1 MAGKETPRQK
11 MINMMYLI
19 FIAMLALNMS
29 KEVLSAFGTLTE
41 ELTETNDELQKRN
54 NQFMQ
59 GLEER
64 AEEQAMQFLD
74 LKLKADSIRDISKDL
89 YDYLENLKEGAY
101 LSAESQQ
108 IKRNDYEKLD
118 KTIHF
123 EQLFLN
129 GANLKPA
136 GQEFMDKMD
145 NYRNEFYRI
154 TTSDTLYKAKLVE
167 IADEVKEKFNTDDVQ
182 GKQGK
187 PQSYLN
193 YHYKGMPMIAA
204 ITKITL
210 LQSTVKNIEAQLLS
224 TMLEGKLKI
233 QASLTNFDAIV
244 VPDKASYLPNENFT
258 GKIILGKKD
267 KTLKAD
273 EVIVNGNVLSEEYMQ
288 EGVTILDFPAG
299 PVGTRSIEGQFKF
312 VEEGEPVIIDIKN
325 EDGEPFTY
333 EVVAPPNSASVSA
346 DKMNVVYEGL
356 RNPFTISIPGISPDR
371 IRVTAPGL
379 KKGKSVMNEFGVS
392 ETINGAS
399 DYELDLRNAD
409 LGTDAT
415 KLVVSVSGET
425 TDGAKVGPF
434 NTEFRVK
441 ELPTP
446 DAAFNGAFGELG
458 QTKMDLTQGNLR
470 AEFVD
475 FDFDLDVIVT
485 SFDIQVNGQLISNQG
500 SELSQ
505 QAKGAILAARSGSVL
520 AVENIKTTAGGTNV
534 QIKDATNFA
543 IIIN

>member
-19 FIAMLALNMS
+19 FIAMLALNLS
-29 KEVLSAFGTLTE
+29 KQILQSFGVMNA
-41 ELTETNDELQKRN
+41 ELTDTNKELEIRN
-54 NQFMQ
+54 DQFMQ
-59 GLEER
+59 GLEEK
-64 AEEQAMQFLD
+64 AQEQAEKYLD
-74 LKLKADSIRDISKDL
+74 LKLKADSIRTISTTF
-89 YDYLENLKEGAY
+89 YDFLEDTKETAY
-101 LSAESQQ
+101 LKAEEKGT
-108 IKRNDYEKLD
+108 KRTEY
-118 KTIHF
+118 
-123 EQLFLN
+123 
-129 GANLKPA
+129 G
-136 GQEFMDKMD
+136 KMD
-145 NYRNEFYRI
+145 LTSHFTEIYFDGEEYKEDGKEFIQNMDNFRDEFVKI
-154 TTSDTLYKAKLVE
+154 ASSDPKLE
-167 IADEVKEKFNTDDVQ
+167 SIAAEVTDKFSTDDIIDSD
-182 GKQGK
+182 GK
-187 PQSYLN
+187 PRKYLD
-193 YHYKGMPMIAA
+193 YHYKEMPLIVG
-204 ITKITL
+204 ITKLSL
-210 LQSTVKNIEAQLLS
+210 LQSTLQNIEAQLLS

-233 QASLTNFDAIV
+233 EASLTNFDAIV

-273 EVIVNGNVLSEEYMQ
+273 KVTVNGNVLDEEYMQ

-299 PVGTRSIEGQFKF
+299 PVGTRTIEGQFEF
-312 VEEGEPVIIDIKN
+312 MEEGDPVVIDIKN

-333 EVVAPPNSASVSA
+333 EVVAPPNAASVSA

-392 ETINGAS
+392 ESINGPS

-425 TDGAKVGPF
+425 TDGARVGPF

-446 DAAFNGAFGELG
+446 IAAFNGAYEDLG
-458 QTKMDLTQGNLR
+458 QTKMDITQGNLT
-470 AEFVD
+470 AQFLD
-475 FDFDLDVIVT
+475 FDFNLDVIVT

-520 AVENIKTTAGGTNV
+520 AVENIKTTATGTNV
-534 QIKDATNFA
+534 QIKDAKNFA